1 MIRNMVRDVVSN
13 QVVNQ
18 VRFTADGPLTM
29 GLTNTADL
37 EAWQA
42 KYAPSDLFAR
52 TGEINVFDFEDKLVT
67 GIPTNTAAFY
77 GGRAVTN
84 LILWSQDISNAH
96 WNKSTD
102 AVITGTDGFT
112 SATQYGSCRISTATI
127 AGHLYTYSFTASVP
141 VGLLTG
147 YKIEYKDSDT
157 GDRTGVTFSRT
168 PTRYSV
174 TVLGHPTSSTV
185 KFGISDDHA
194 SDWAKIIFTDAL
206 VEDVTGQT
214 NQNPS
219 DHIPTT
225 TAAVSQ
231 YYSTTNANTVSSNV
245 VTETAGTALTNT
257 IGWATWPSTTN
268 VIGSAVYRDFTHAD
282 WNVTDC
288 SITAGTVVLIDGTS
302 VDDKN
307 TLTASGANGTM
318 ILDPYTSASGVH
330 AGGVFIKRKTG
341 TGAIEVTVDGGST
354 WVAVTTQVAGDA
366 GWHLCETTLPTVT
379 DPEFGVRLVTSG
391 DAVYLDWAQMDDG
404 YARVCSHP
412 IVGAETLGAQT
423 LIAADATNAD
433 KLIKD
438 KQGYVI
444 AHAQLMPD
452 DLVIASLMRI
462 VDNGERIL
470 YSHHVTNE
478 LYSNDGANLST
489 IATPFS
495 GYNKFASYWD
505 GATKQLSANGSSSTV
520 GTYDGGWGSTA
531 IFIGSDR
538 GSTSFFSGII
548 SKVIFGVGI
557 KTTQADMETET
568 T

>member
-1 MIRNMVRDVVSN
+1 VVSN

-84 LILWSQDISNAH
+84 LILWSQDISNAA
-96 WNKSTD
+96 WTKSTD
-102 AVITGTDGFT
+102 AVVTGTDGFT

-423 LIAADATNAD
+423 LTADATNAD
-433 KLIKD
+433 KLIKN

-444 AHAQLMPD
+444 AHAQLLPD
-452 DLVIASLMRI
+452 DLSIAGGKL
-462 VDNGERIL
+462 VDNGESVL
-470 YSHHVTNE
+470 YIKANDNDASSSDGTNTLEYNNSVTGLE
-478 LYSNDGANLST
+478 K
-489 IATPFS
+489 I
-495 GYNKFASYWD
+495 ASYWGHETD
-505 GATKQLSANGSSSTV
+505 KKQLSAGGASSAT
-520 GTYDGGWGSTA
+520 GAYDGAWGTDPVQL
-531 IFIGSDR
+531 GEDHN
-538 GSTSFFSGII
+538 GIVNE
-548 SKVIFGVGI
+548 VIFGVNI
-557 KTTQADMETET
+557 KTTQTEMETET